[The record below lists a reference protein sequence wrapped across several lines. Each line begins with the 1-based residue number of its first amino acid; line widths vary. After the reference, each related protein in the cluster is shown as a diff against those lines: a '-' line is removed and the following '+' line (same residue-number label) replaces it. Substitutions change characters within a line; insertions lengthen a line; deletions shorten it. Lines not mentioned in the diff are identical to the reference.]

1 MMQSSDPLENE
12 GTRSLNGRRKWA
24 FFLQEPDLSLEEE
37 LLTSGMTQAHVVEFG
52 KKKDFRHQLLASLEL
67 V

>member
-1 MMQSSDPLENE
+1 M
-12 GTRSLNGRRKWA
+12 A